1 MTVYIED
8 EVKASFEFDYKM
20 YAELVIDKALSQEHF
35 PYDIELSI
43 TFTDEEAIK
52 TINNEYRDIDSSTD
66 VLSFP
71 MIDYDNSFA
80 KCSERTE
87 DMYSFIENNV
97 DVINPDT
104 DEVILGD
111 IVLCI
116 PMLYKQAEEYN
127 HSVLREYAF
136 LIAHS
141 MLHLLGYDHIE
152 DDERLIMEEKQDLI
166 LKSLDITRDF

>member
-8 EVKASFEFDYKM
+8 EVKASFEFDYKR
-20 YAELVIDKALSQEHF
+20 YAELVIDKALSQVHF

-43 TFTDEEAIK
+43 TFTDEETIK

-71 MIDYDNSFA
+71 MIDYDKSFA

-87 DMYSFIENNV
+87 DMYSFIENTM
-97 DVINPDT
+97 DIINPDT

-111 IVLCI
+111 R
-116 PMLYKQAEEYN
+116 
-127 HSVLREYAF
+127 S
-136 LIAHS
+136 S
-141 MLHLLGYDHIE
+141 LHTDTL
-152 DDERLIMEEKQDLI
+152 
-166 LKSLDITRDF
+166 